1 MQELDLIIVGAGPVG
16 LYAAF
21 YAGMRG
27 LSVAIIESAQ
37 VPGGQPQNL
46 YPEKLIYDIAGLPAV
61 TGADL
66 TKNLLEQLAQIS
78 HRLFLGE
85 SVQKIEKEEG
95 IFSVTTDK

>member
-37 VPGGQPQNL
+37 VAGGQPQNL
-46 YPEKLIYDIAGLPAV
+46 TTPAPTCKAKTASTTRAPASKRCKPCMNKSSSAAMLAAWALGIYSA
-61 TGADL
+61 
-66 TKNLLEQLAQIS
+66 
-78 HRLFLGE
+78 
-85 SVQKIEKEEG
+85 
-95 IFSVTTDK
+95 

>member
-78 HRLFLGE
+78 HRLFLGRAF
-85 SVQKIEKEEG
+85 KKLKKKRG
-95 IFSVTTDK
+95 FFL

>member
-46 YPEKLIYDIAGLPAV
+46 YPEKFIHLI
-61 TGADL
+61 
-66 TKNLLEQLAQIS
+66 
-78 HRLFLGE
+78 
-85 SVQKIEKEEG
+85 
-95 IFSVTTDK
+95 

>member
-61 TGADL
+61 TGSRFDKKSFRTTSTNL
-66 TKNLLEQLAQIS
+66 SSIISWGERSKN
-78 HRLFLGE
+78 
-85 SVQKIEKEEG
+85 
-95 IFSVTTDK
+95 

>member
-37 VPGGQPQNL
+37 VAGGQPQNL

-78 HRLFLGE
+78 HRFFLE
-85 SVQKIEKEEG
+85 RAFKKLKKKME
-95 IFSVTTDK
+95 FFL

>member
-1 MQELDLIIVGAGPVG
+1 MQELDLIIVGVGPVG

-61 TGADL
+61 TDKKSFRTTSTNLSSIISWGERS
-66 TKNLLEQLAQIS
+66 KN
-78 HRLFLGE
+78 
-85 SVQKIEKEEG
+85 
-95 IFSVTTDK
+95 